1 MNGQQPQK
9 REWKDIK
16 EELEVALHNLE
27 IQKAML
33 NAQLTEARKR
43 SKKG

>member
-1 MNGQQPQK
+1 MNGQKPQK

-16 EELEVALHNLE
+16 EELEIALHNLE

-33 NAQLTEARKR
+33 LVQLTEARKQ
-43 SKKG
+43 SK